1 MYSMKLRAFKMDL
14 LNKHRMLIY
23 TTLTRNLIEQQ
34 KITYEANSLASL
46 LHKIKITRMSVIK

>member
-1 MYSMKLRAFKMDL
+1 MKLRAFKMDL